1 MTAEMDIQ
9 DSPFAPDLDGSFF
22 LYSDGA
28 VCGVVPRFTVSLT
41 MHIDGNILED
51 AVNDVIV
58 LFPHMG
64 VRLER
69 DGSGFMYRRNRCRIP
84 VSRSSGRGVTFSD
97 PSLNGYLFRIS
108 YSEKT
113 VFFDVHSALLDE
125 KGLASFAKAV
135 VFRYIQKSGY
145 PVENDGSVRSLP
157 EGQQHVSM
165 EDPFERLD
173 DIPAARPAWYMDAK
187 AFHSRS
193 AGAENSCCGDREPE
207 AEFDITQIR
216 IPLQKLRSF
225 VKEYAGMPEI
235 FIPSVVS
242 QALYEHFCGEMEKGE
257 YMVAAITVNLRRY
270 FPTVSL
276 KPFSTA
282 VTLAYNRRL
291 GEYPFNTILMS
302 QKKLLEAQLKTD
314 ALAYNAKQRIAD
326 FEKVRSCRD
335 FAGKCSAASGIISR
349 KAGQSTYMLRNAGN
363 IGMPESMMRYVTEFY
378 PLYTPS
384 LHNLSL
390 SSIIFRN
397 EVVLTAALRHGCLP
411 DLCRRIVSLMN
422 DNDIYA
428 YISDEFSFI
437 PVKYRQ

>member
-1 MTAEMDIQ
+1 MDIQ
-9 DSPFAPDLDGSFF
+9 DRPFAPDLDGSFF

-41 MHIDGNILED
+41 MHIDGSILED

-58 LFPHMG
+58 LFPHMC

-69 DGSGFMYRRNRCRIP
+69 DGSGFMYLRNRSRIP
-84 VSRSSGRGVTFSD
+84 VSQCPDGDVSFSD
-97 PSLNGYLFRIS
+97 PALNGYLFRIS
-108 YSEKT
+108 YSGKT

-145 PVENDGSVRSLP
+145 PLENDGSVRTLS
-157 EGQQHVSM
+157 EGGQHVSL
-165 EDPFERLD
+165 EDPFERLE

-187 AFHSRS
+187 AFHDRNMA
-193 AGAENSCCGDREPE
+193 AGNGRAGDGEV
-207 AEFDITQIR
+207 FDITQIR

-242 QALYEHFCGEMEKGE
+242 QALYEHFSSEMEKGE

-291 GEYPFNTILMS
+291 GDYPFNTILMS

-326 FEKVRSCRD
+326 FGKVQSCVD
-335 FAGKCSAASGIISR
+335 FDSKFRTASGIISR

-384 LHNLSL
+384 LHDLSL

-397 EVVLTAALRHGCLP
+397 EVVLTAALRHGYLSG
-411 DLCRRIVSLMN
+411 LCRRIVSLMN

-428 YISDEFSFI
+428 YISDEFSFN
-437 PVKYRQ
+437 PVKYRK

>member
-9 DSPFAPDLDGSFF
+9 DRPFAPDLDGSFF

-41 MHIDGNILED
+41 MHIDGGILED

-58 LFPHMG
+58 LFPHMS

-69 DGSGFMYRRNRCRIP
+69 DGSGFMYVSNRSRIP
-84 VSRSSGRGVTFSD
+84 VSRCPDSAVSFSD
-97 PSLNGYLFRIS
+97 PALNGYLFRIS
-108 YSEKT
+108 YSGKT

-145 PVENDGSVRSLP
+145 PVDNDGSVRTLP

-165 EDPFERLD
+165 EDPFERLE

-187 AFHSRS
+187 AFHDSNIS
-193 AGAENSCCGDREPE
+193 AVAADRGEEDPNE
-207 AEFDITQIR
+207 EFDITQIR
-216 IPLQKLRSF
+216 IPLNKLRSF

-235 FIPSVVS
+235 FIPSLVS
-242 QALYEHFCGEMEKGE
+242 QALYEHFSGEMEKGE

-276 KPFSTA
+276 KPFSTS

-326 FEKVRSCRD
+326 FEKVQSCRD
-335 FAGKCSAASGIISR
+335 LEGKCRTASGIISR

-384 LHNLSL
+384 MHGLAL

-397 EVVLTAALRHGCLP
+397 ELVLTAALRHGYLKG
-411 DLCRRIVSLMN
+411 LCGRIVSLMN

-428 YISDEFSFI
+428 YISDEFSFS